1 MYKKC
6 TKKYDFSQIFLS
18 ESFVFCEPK
27 SKWAIWLEKTSDLL
41 IHSFIMSD
49 LSESLTVTH
58 LSWVTWVICS
68 WSLFWHEQPEWFAHR
83 RSFVLSWAIWA
94 NCSQLLIW
102 FERSQ
107 RMSKWANEQIPYPGL
122 SIQIFQMLLLQFKGS
137 IKVIILS
144 NTNLVLNKDK

>member
-83 RSFVLSWAIWA
+83 RSFVLSDLSESLTVTHLILAI
-94 NCSQLLIW
+94 
-102 FERSQ
+102 
-107 RMSKWANEQIPYPGL
+107 WANEQISKFPTL
-122 SIQIFQMLLLQFKGS
+122 DLVFRFFKCCYCNS
-137 IKVIILS
+137 RVQLRLAS
-144 NTNLVLNKDK
+144 CPTQN